1 MMSMVNLKKYW
12 PYKRVKIKNMWIN
25 EDSTITH
32 LELHPD
38 LSFLPL
44 CSCCKKPVRR
54 IHSQHSRIIRD
65 LPMGQTITV
74 IQLHYRKVICDE
86 CGIRNEYFDFLAPY
100 SRVTKRFSQYIFN
113 LCQQMTV
120 YDVAKLVK
128 LSWHQVKAID
138 RNELIRRHSK
148 IDLSGLKI
156 LAIDETSF
164 LKGHKYITVVANYQ
178 TGQVIAVIKNRDYE
192 AIASF
197 FSRLGNSILKN
208 IEAVVMDMWP
218 AYIKVVK
225 VYCRNAS
232 IVFDKFHVIAAFNK
246 TIDSIR
252 QQEYLRASEKDKRV
266 FRGSKYLFLRKYT
279 ALNKQ
284 EERPKLDAIL
294 QQNALLAKT
303 YILKD
308 YINTFWN
315 YDTPRLAKE
324 FILHWCKIAVETK
337 CKKLIKFVNM
347 IKKYLYGIV
356 NHCVFQINN
365 AKLEGINNK
374 IKVIKRRAYGYLDYQ
389 YFGYKIMQATTN

>member
-1 MMSMVNLKKYW
+1 MMSMTNLKKYW

-25 EDSTITH
+25 EDSAITH

-54 IHSQHSRIIRD
+54 IHSKHNRIIRD
-65 LPMGQTITV
+65 LPMGPTITV

-86 CGIRNEYFDFLAPY
+86 CGSRNEYFDFLAPY

-156 LAIDETSF
+156 VAIDETSF
-164 LKGHKYITVVANYQ
+164 LKGHKYITA
-178 TGQVIAVIKNRDYE
+178 AAKNRDYE

-197 FSRLGNSILKN
+197 FSRLGNSILNN

-225 VYCRNAS
+225 NYCKNAS

-266 FRGSKYLFLRKYT
+266 FKGSKYLFLRKYIS
-279 ALNKQ
+279 LNKQ
-284 EERPKLDAIL
+284 EERPKLEAIL
-294 QQNALLAKT
+294 QQNAILAKA

-337 CKKLIKFVNM
+337 CQKLIKFVNM
-347 IKKYLYGIV
+347 IQRYLYGIV

>member
-1 MMSMVNLKKYW
+1 
-12 PYKRVKIKNMWIN
+12 
-25 EDSTITH
+25 
-32 LELHPD
+32 
-38 LSFLPL
+38 
-44 CSCCKKPVRR
+44 
-54 IHSQHSRIIRD
+54 
-65 LPMGQTITV
+65 
-74 IQLHYRKVICDE
+74 
-86 CGIRNEYFDFLAPY
+86 
-100 SRVTKRFSQYIFN
+100 
-113 LCQQMTV
+113 
-120 YDVAKLVK
+120 
-128 LSWHQVKAID
+128 
-138 RNELIRRHSK
+138 
-148 IDLSGLKI
+148 
-156 LAIDETSF
+156 
-164 LKGHKYITVVANYQ
+164 
-178 TGQVIAVIKNRDYE
+178 
-192 AIASF
+192 
-197 FSRLGNSILKN
+197 
-208 IEAVVMDMWP
+208 MDMWP

>member
-1 MMSMVNLKKYW
+1 
-12 PYKRVKIKNMWIN
+12 
-25 EDSTITH
+25 
-32 LELHPD
+32 
-38 LSFLPL
+38 
-44 CSCCKKPVRR
+44 
-54 IHSQHSRIIRD
+54 
-65 LPMGQTITV
+65 
-74 IQLHYRKVICDE
+74 
-86 CGIRNEYFDFLAPY
+86 
-100 SRVTKRFSQYIFN
+100 
-113 LCQQMTV
+113 MTV

>member
-1 MMSMVNLKKYW
+1 MSVVNLKKYW
-12 PYKRVKIKNMWIN
+12 PFKRVKIRNMWIN
-25 EDSTITH
+25 EEHTITR
-32 LELHPD
+32 LELHPN
-38 LSFLPL
+38 LSFLPI
-44 CSCCKKPVRR
+44 CSCCKRPVRR
-54 IHSQHSRIIRD
+54 IHSKHIRTIRD
-65 LPMGQTITV
+65 LPMGQTITL
-74 IQLHYRKVICDE
+74 IQLHYRKVICDK

-100 SRVTKRFSQYIFN
+100 SRVTKRFGQYIFD

-138 RNELIRRHSK
+138 RNELIHRHSK
-148 IDLSGLKI
+148 IDLSDLKI

-178 TGQVIAVIKNRDYE
+178 TGQVVGVMRNRDYN

-197 FSRLGNSILKN
+197 FSRLPNSILNN

-218 AYIKVVK
+218 AYIKAVND
-225 VYCRNAS
+225 YCMNAK

-246 TIDSIR
+246 TIDRIR
-252 QQEYLRASEKDKRV
+252 KQEYRKASKENKKLIK
-266 FRGSKYLFLRKYT
+266 GSKYLFLRKYNS
-279 ALNKQ
+279 LNEQ
-284 EERPKLDAIL
+284 EERPKLEAIL
-294 QQNALLAKT
+294 RQNALLAKT

-308 YINTFWN
+308 YINTFWK
-315 YDTPRLAKE
+315 YDTPRIAKE
-324 FILHWCKIAVETK
+324 FILHWCNLALEIKCPQIRSFVE
-337 CKKLIKFVNM
+337 LIKRH
-347 IKKYLYGIV
+347 LYGII

-365 AKLEGINNK
+365 ARLEGINNK

>member
-1 MMSMVNLKKYW
+1 
-12 PYKRVKIKNMWIN
+12 MWIN
-25 EDSTITH
+25 EDSAITH

-54 IHSQHSRIIRD
+54 IHSKHNRIIRD
-65 LPMGQTITV
+65 LPMGPTITV

-86 CGIRNEYFDFLAPY
+86 CGSRNEYFDFLAPY

-156 LAIDETSF
+156 VAIDETSF

-197 FSRLGNSILKN
+197 FSRLGNSILNN

-225 VYCRNAS
+225 NYCKNAC

-252 QQEYLRASEKDKRV
+252 LQEYLRASEKDKRV
-266 FRGSKYLFLRKYT
+266 FKGSKYLLLRKYIS
-279 ALNKQ
+279 LNKQ
-284 EERPKLDAIL
+284 EERPKLEAIL
-294 QQNALLAKT
+294 QQNALLAKA

-337 CKKLIKFVNM
+337 CQKLIKFVNM
-347 IKKYLYGIV
+347 IQRYLYGIV